1 MTLPSGEGG
10 FRRNRLRLWAKGNGA
25 TPQIFDLKRGCFAP
39 WAKPRILWILTLS
52 GVVFSAIHLLQFF
65 RFTAMTGGAASIHI
79 FTGKRQKSVYFKAKT
94 FLCSL
99 FFQTTLYYTSLNM
112 V

>member
-1 MTLPSGEGG
+1 V
-10 FRRNRLRLWAKGNGA
+10 A
-25 TPQIFDLKRGCFAP
+25 
-39 WAKPRILWILTLS
+39 
-52 GVVFSAIHLLQFF
+52 VFSLGQTEDPLDPNVIWRCLF
-65 RFTAMTGGAASIHI
+65 RHPSAAVFSIYRHDRGAASIHI

>member
-65 RFTAMTGGAASIHI
+65 SIYRHDRGGCVNPH
-79 FTGKRQKSVYFKAKT
+79 FYRKT
-94 FLCSL
+94 PKKCL
-99 FFQTTLYYTSLNM
+99 FQS
-112 V
+112 

>member
-65 RFTAMTGGAASIHI
+65 RFTAMTGG
-79 FTGKRQKSVYFKAKT
+79 GLRQST
-94 FLCSL
+94 FLPENAKKVSISKLKRFCVHFSSKQH
-99 FFQTTLYYTSLNM
+99 FIIPP
-112 V
+112 